1 MSEQNVEL
9 VRQMYV
15 AFHAGDIEGALASF
29 DPEVIFDASMRV
41 DGGIGRGREELAAMV
56 AQWVGGWEEWRETIK
71 EMRDLG
77 SQVLVVSRQHGRAKG
92 RGIEVEAR
100 YAVLY
105 EVDGDSITRMA
116 IYSEPA
122 EALKAAGFEE

>member
-1 MSEQNVEL
+1 MSEENVEV
-9 VRQMYV
+9 VRRMYE
-15 AFHAGDIEGALASF
+15 AFHAGDFEGALASF

-41 DGGIGRGREELAAMV
+41 DGGIGRGREGLAAMV
-56 AQWVGGWEEWRETIK
+56 AQWVGGWDEWREEI
-71 EMRDLG
+71 EGMRDLG

-92 RGIEVEAR
+92 RGIEVEAH

-105 EVDGDSITRMA
+105 DVDGVSITRMA

-122 EALKAAGFEE
+122 DALAAAGLRE